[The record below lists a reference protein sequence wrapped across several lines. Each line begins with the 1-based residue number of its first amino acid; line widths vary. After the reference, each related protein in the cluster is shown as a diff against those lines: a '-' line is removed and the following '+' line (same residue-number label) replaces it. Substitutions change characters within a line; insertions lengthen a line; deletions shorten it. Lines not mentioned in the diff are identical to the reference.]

1 MSELGDAATDEQ
13 PGKKSGC
20 GGCALWALGV
30 VLILM
35 VGVIVSCSINMAKPN
50 ANPYQSTPTATPAP
64 AQVDSATA
72 SKVKSACEAQLQAM
86 AASSKR
92 HLSGVPDKPYDLVTV
107 TFTAEVQRAD
117 LQYDRKA
124 WEVPVTWTS
133 KVADGS
139 TLTNRQVCQF
149 RDLQQDATLLNR

>member
-1 MSELGDAATDEQ
+1 MSDLGDAANEQ
-13 PGKKSGC
+13 PAKKSGC

-35 VGVIVSCSINMAKPN
+35 VGISCSISMAKPK
-50 ANPYQSTPTATPAP
+50 ANPYEYKPSATAEPET
-64 AQVDSATA
+64 VDSATV

-92 HLSGVPDKPYDLVTV
+92 HLTGVPDKPYDLMGV
-107 TFTAEVQRAD
+107 TFTGDVERAD
-117 LQYDRKA
+117 LAYDRKA
-124 WEVPVTWTS
+124 WNVPVTWTS